1 MGSSIKFVIFSALF
15 FFDVLSAGQ
24 DGKLLPFLDYFNLSI
39 FHIFFC
45 LKLIYEVALSCI
57 TIVLPVYQGFEQR

>member
-15 FFDVLSAGQ
+15 FFDVLSACQ
-24 DGKLLPFLDYFNLSI
+24 DGKLLLFFRLFLSNFR
-39 FHIFFC
+39 IFFC

-57 TIVLPVYQGFEQR
+57 IIVLPVY